1 MNSLAKKTEN
11 KLFEL
16 YDINDLIIR
25 GGIKIIASWIREHE
39 KQIEENDDF
48 STIEKAD
55 IQDLKQTS
63 EMIGLELE
71 DIIQIIID
79 LKNE

>member
-25 GGIKIIASWIREHE
+25 GGIKIISSWIREHDIEYFNYIKE
-39 KQIEENDDF
+39 KE
-48 STIEKAD
+48 S
-55 IQDLKQTS
+55 
-63 EMIGLELE
+63 
-71 DIIQIIID
+71 
-79 LKNE
+79 

>member
-55 IQDLKQTS
+55 IQDLEQTS

>member
-25 GGIKIIASWIREHE
+25 GGIKIIASWIRGHE

-48 STIEKAD
+48 STIEKSE

>member
-16 YDINDLIIR
+16 YDMNDLIIR
-25 GGIKIIASWIREHE
+25 GGIKVISSWIREHE

>member
-55 IQDLKQTS
+55 IQDLEQTS
-63 EMIGLELE
+63 EMIGLKLE

>member
-1 MNSLAKKTEN
+1 MKSLAKKTEN

-16 YDINDLIIR
+16 YDMNDLIIR

-39 KQIEENDDF
+39 KQIKENDDF
-48 STIEKAD
+48 FTIEKSE

-71 DIIQIIID
+71 NLIEIIID

>member
-1 MNSLAKKTEN
+1 MHTLAKKIEN
-11 KLFEL
+11 KLFEI

-39 KQIEENDDF
+39 KQIKENDDF
-48 STIEKAD
+48 YTIEKAD

-71 DIIQIIID
+71 DLIEMTIN

>member
-1 MNSLAKKTEN
+1 MKSLAKKTEN

-25 GGIKIIASWIREHE
+25 GGIKIISSWIREHE
-39 KQIEENDDF
+39 KQIKENDDF
-48 STIEKAD
+48 FTIEKSE

-71 DIIQIIID
+71 NLIEIIID

>member
-25 GGIKIIASWIREHE
+25 GGIKIIASWIRKHE

>member
-1 MNSLAKKTEN
+1 MHTLAKKTEN
-11 KLFEL
+11 KLFEI
-16 YDINDLIIR
+16 YDMNDLIIR

-39 KQIEENDDF
+39 KQIKENDDF
-48 STIEKAD
+48 YTIEKAD

-71 DIIQIIID
+71 DLIEIIID